1 MARILLKTL
10 QLGKLIFKININK
23 QESSKSRPL
32 KPFDNYNLVYNYDIN
47 LTAFYLIA
55 NYQDRASDEYS
66 EQ

>member
-32 KPFDNYNLVYNYDIN
+32 
-47 LTAFYLIA
+47 
-55 NYQDRASDEYS
+55 
-66 EQ
+66 